1 MRLSLR
7 VRILLITVVPI
18 VTLVFTTLGVVN
30 NTITRQ
36 VQQSIH
42 DDLTRASAVAENVL
56 EARAHNLAVAGDV
69 IARDPKFFS
78 VLTIPGS
85 ESDPQ
90 LRSTVAGVARDFNLL
105 VQTDLFEVMDAR
117 GRLLA
122 SVGREAS
129 DEHGR
134 DPLVSRVLAGRPVAG
149 ILIAPDAQYQA
160 QVVPVAVAG
169 RTVGA
174 LLLGARIDDRLAA
187 ELRELTRSE
196 VTFVSR
202 SVPTGSTLDRT
213 EDRAALLGTVGRL
226 GAGLDARLAHG
237 TVFEVRAPRH
247 VNVTLVH
254 GLPGA
259 EPGQHQLYIMQRSL
273 DAETAF
279 LRPMQ
284 AGLIGLGA
292 LALLLAVGAGVLIAQ
307 RIISPV
313 RRLVRGAEEME
324 RGNYDFPL
332 EARGTDEIAYLARR
346 FEDMR
351 GKQRQYVGSLE
362 EMARVK
368 SEFIAVASHEIRT
381 PISIIIG
388 FQELMAQGELGPITP
403 GQAEALTAIHHGVET
418 LTRIADDATRMA
430 QIESERLVLACA
442 EETVRPML
450 EEAVRVARADAPSRT
465 VTVSIECAGAPEIV
479 TVDGPRLTQAVANLV
494 RNGIRF
500 TPDGGRVAVRASGD
514 AHALEIAVSDTG
526 VGIPR
531 ERHDHVFERAFMVR
545 DSHHHHSSSTLEF
558 NSSGLGMGLSIASGI
573 VRAHGG
579 TILLESEPGRGSTF
593 TIMIPLQRAATGA
606 VAA

>member
-18 VTLVFTTLGVVN
+18 VTLVFTTLVVVN
-30 NTITRQ
+30 NSITRQ
-36 VQQSIH
+36 VQQGIH

-56 EARAHNLAVAGDV
+56 EARAHGLAVAGDV

-78 VLTIPGS
+78 VLTIPGP
-85 ESDPQ
+85 EGDPQ

-122 SVGREAS
+122 SVGREGS
-129 DEHGR
+129 DA
-134 DPLVSRVLAGRPVAG
+134 AGREALIARALSGRPAAG
-149 ILIAPDAQYQA
+149 ILTTPDAHYQA
-160 QVVPVAVAG
+160 QFVPVAVAG
-169 RTVGA
+169 RTIGA

-196 VTFVSR
+196 VTFVSGAN
-202 SVPTGSTLDRT
+202 PTGSTLDRS
-213 EDRAALLGTVGRL
+213 EDREALLSAVGRPGL
-226 GAGLDARLAHG
+226 GVDARLAHG

-313 RRLVRGAEEME
+313 QRLVRGAEEME

-351 GKQRQYVGSLE
+351 GKQRQYVTSLE

-388 FQELMAQGELGPITP
+388 FQELMAQGDLGPITAE
-403 GQAEALTAIHHGVET
+403 QREALTAIHQGVQT

-430 QIESERLVLACA
+430 QIEGERMVLTPA
-442 EETVRPML
+442 EEPVQPML
-450 EEAVRVARADAPSRT
+450 EEAVRIARADAPSRR
-465 VTVSIECAGAPEIV
+465 VTVQIEAVAGPEYVI
-479 TVDGPRLTQAVANLV
+479 VDGPRLTQAVANLV

-500 TPDGGRVAVRASGD
+500 TPDGGRVAVRACAD
-514 AHALEIAVSDTG
+514 AHALEITVTDTG

-531 ERHDHVFERAFMVR
+531 ERQDHVFERAFMVR

-558 NSSGLGMGLSIASGI
+558 NSGGLGMGLSIASGI

-593 TIMIPLQRAATGA
+593 TIMIPLQRALNSE
-606 VAA
+606 AA